1 MVLYYD
7 YTKKGKAYM
16 SFNKKV
22 LKLLKEKKK
31 TKAELA
37 KAAGIPYTT
46 LDSMLK
52 RESDTSRLTTIYKIA
67 EFLEVSFE
75 ELVFDKPML
84 SVKNDDFSE
93 EEKNLILDFRRIDAR
108 GRDTVLS
115 ALSHEV
121 SLTRR
126 KDAFKLNTSKRSLPV
141 YNAPA
146 AAGAALPM
154 IADDYTLMETDDA
167 PLDADFGIIISGDS
181 MEPTIFDGSIAWV
194 KRQDNL
200 NDGEI
205 GIFILNGESLCKKYD
220 VSNGTYSLVSVN
232 KKYHPI
238 EILESD
244 DLRFVGKVVF

>member
-1 MVLYYD
+1 
-7 YTKKGKAYM
+7 M

-52 RESDTSRLTTIYKIA
+52 RDSDTSRLTTIYKIA

-84 SVKNDDFSE
+84 SAKNDDFSD
-93 EEKNLILDFRRIDAR
+93 EEKNLILDFRRIDER
-108 GRDTVLS
+108 GRDTVIA
-115 ALSHEV
+115 ALNYEV
-121 SLTRR
+121 SLARR
-126 KDAFKLNTSKRSLPV
+126 TGAFKLNASKRSLPV

-181 MEPTIFDGSIAWV
+181 MEPTISDGSIAWV

-220 VSNGTYSLVSVN
+220 ASNGTYSLVSVN

>member
-1 MVLYYD
+1 
-7 YTKKGKAYM
+7 M

-22 LKLLKEKKK
+22 LKILKEKKK

-52 RESDTSRLTTIYKIA
+52 RESDTSRLATIYKIA
-67 EFLEVSFE
+67 EYLEVSVE

-108 GRDTVLS
+108 GRDTVIATLN
-115 ALSHEV
+115 HEV
-121 SLTRR
+121 SLSKRASSI
-126 KDAFKLNTSKRSLPV
+126 KPNTSKRSIPV

-154 IADDYTLMETDDA
+154 IADDYTLTETDDA

-181 MEPTIFDGSIAWV
+181 MEPTISDGSVVWV
-194 KRQDNL
+194 KRQDSL
-200 NDGEI
+200 NVGEI

-220 VSNGTYSLVSVN
+220 VSNGVYSLVSVN

-244 DLRFVGKVVF
+244 DLRFVGKVIF